1 MNISTNKPGDDNASI
16 ISFNESLPKKKKNKK
31 GKGKGKRSKPSKGTS
46 GNDAA
51 LAGSQKF

>member
-1 MNISTNKPGDDNASI
+1 LNISTNKPGDDKDSI

-31 GKGKGKRSKPSKGTS
+31 GKGKRSKPGKGTS